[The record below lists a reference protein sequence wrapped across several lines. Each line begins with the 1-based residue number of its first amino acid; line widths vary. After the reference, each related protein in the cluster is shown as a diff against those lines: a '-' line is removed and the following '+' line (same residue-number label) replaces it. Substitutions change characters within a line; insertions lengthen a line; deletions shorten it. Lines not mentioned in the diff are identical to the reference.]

1 MVALGGSYYAGAPG
15 QLSATGANPSI
26 PSMALQNLER
36 HWGSGAKSDHS
47 EQYPGFTREDYSRR
61 ALELVRM
68 ATDENISGYRAQNGA
83 IVRYDRRTNDYVK
96 GYRTGVATLFK
107 PDDCERYFQRAMQR
121 ESEGAEL

>member
-1 MVALGGSYYAGAPG
+1 MVTLRGSSYAGMPRE
-15 QLSATGANPSI
+15 LSAVGANPSI
-26 PSMALQNLER
+26 PSMAVQNLER

-47 EQYPGFTREDYSRR
+47 GQYPGFTREDYSKR
-61 ALELVRM
+61 AVELIRM

-107 PDDCERYFQRAMQR
+107 PDDCERYYQRTRQK